1 MQRLYNSIIILHR
14 DSLRINEE
22 ELKLNIQRE
31 NWNTL
36 TLSFNDELNDASQQ
50 QHHASQFIAL
60 VGRYLIP
67 QQPDDSNTNMRYL
80 LDKELLV
87 GNALANGMR
96 LALQLTDLNL
106 NILDIDNKHKSE
118 ISLVGKSTQQVFE
131 EVKKSF
137 ADFGVDT
144 SNLKNELHYEVP
156 THDLLDGAS
165 FTIKGKKLF
174 QENTFYRHNAE
185 IILNEIAAGFGDTDS
200 VRVWPHHFD
209 TGTFIPFAHND
220 KGELSQSIG
229 IGWTIP
235 DSMVSEPYY
244 YLSFWSEQPVESFKA
259 LAPLEVG
266 EWITTGWKGGVLKL
280 SKILQS
286 STADEQQNLVKAF
299 YNSGIKILTN
309 HFKK

>member
-1 MQRLYNSIIILHR
+1 MSV
-14 DSLRINEE
+14 
-22 ELKLNIQRE
+22 QRE
-31 NWNTL
+31 NWKTL
-36 TLSFNDELNDASQQ
+36 TLSFNDDLNDASQQ

-67 QQPDDSNTNMRYL
+67 QQPDDSNTNMQYL
-80 LDKELLV
+80 LDKEMLV

-96 LALQLTDLNL
+96 LALQLTDLTL
-106 NILDIDNKHKSE
+106 YILDKDNKHKSE
-118 ISLVGKSTQQVFE
+118 ISLVGKITQQVFE
-131 EVKKSF
+131 EVKQTF
-137 ADFGVDT
+137 AEFGVDT

-156 THDLLDGAS
+156 THDLINGAS
-165 FTIKGKKLF
+165 FTIKEKKLF

-185 IILNEIAAGFGDTDS
+185 VILNEIAAGFEDTDS

-235 DSMVSEPYY
+235 DSMVNEPYY
-244 YLSFWSEQPVESFKA
+244 YLSFWSELPVESFEA
-259 LAPLEVG
+259 LTPLEVG

-280 SKILQS
+280 SDILQYS
-286 STADEQQNLVKAF
+286 SADEQQELVKTF
-299 YNSGIKILTN
+299 FNSGIKILTN
-309 HFKK
+309 FTN